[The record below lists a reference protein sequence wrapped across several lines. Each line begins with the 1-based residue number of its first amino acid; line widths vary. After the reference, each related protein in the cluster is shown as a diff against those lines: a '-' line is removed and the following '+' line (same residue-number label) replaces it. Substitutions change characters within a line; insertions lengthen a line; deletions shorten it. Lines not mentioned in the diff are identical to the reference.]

1 MFDCAK
7 DVVEYHN
14 DEVTLRQSDRTNM
27 RDRRDANRTRVKN
40 GLKAQSKPAP
50 KRFASQ
56 GSYAMKT
63 MVQLP
68 EKNYDI
74 DDGCYFAAE
83 DLVSDNGAAM
93 SPLDVRKMVRDAV
106 DDGSFKKR
114 PEVRKNCVRIYYDA
128 GYHVDIA
135 CYRVTIN
142 IDALG
147 NETKIYDLAGPSWRR
162 SDARAVTDWFD
173 EENQSQSPD
182 EDNGRQM
189 RRVTR
194 LQKKFA
200 RSRPSWCESTASG
213 LTVTKLVVECYRP
226 DADREDV
233 ALYDTM
239 KAIRDRLSSNLE
251 VSHPVV
257 AGDKL
262 TKGKD
267 DARTKFLRDKLSE
280 ALEHLAV
287 LFESTCTR
295 TKALAAWDKV
305 YNTTFFSSRDD
316 AKTTTSASASIATA
330 SMLTSNSAAEA
341 MRAPVQKHG
350 GQRYA

>member
-1 MFDCAK
+1 MFDCAS
-7 DVVEYHN
+7 DVVAYHN
-14 DEVTLRQSDRTNM
+14 DEVTLKQTDRTNM
-27 RDRRDANRTRVKN
+27 RDRRDANRTRVKS
-40 GLKAQSKPAP
+40 GLKGAGKPAP

-63 MVQLP
+63 MVWLP
-68 EKNYDI
+68 ENDYDI

-83 DLVSDNGAAM
+83 DLAGNNGAAM

-114 PEVRKNCVRIYYDA
+114 PDVRKNCVRIYYDA

-135 CYRVTIN
+135 CYRVSVIA
-142 IDALG
+142 DALG
-147 NETKIYDLAGPSWRR
+147 NETKVYDLAGPSWRR

-182 EDNGRQM
+182 ETNGRQL
-189 RRVTR
+189 RRITR

-213 LTVTKLVVECYRP
+213 LTITKLVTECYRS
-226 DADREDV
+226 DGDREDV

-239 KAIRDRLSSNLE
+239 KAIRDRLLSDLE

-267 DARTKFLRDKLSE
+267 DSRTKFLCDKLSE

-305 YNTTFFSSRDD
+305 YNTRFFSGRDN
-316 AKTTTSASASIATA
+316 AKATSSASASLTPA
-330 SMLTSNSAAEA
+330 SMLKSNSAVDAA
-341 MRAPVQKHG
+341 RGPVQKHG